1 MDAAEKTP
9 DLSNIRRLSGN
20 VRHLSRMLYME
31 EVVQQKSQTTN
42 EQLKIIDAAN
52 QMERSA
58 KRKYLAQRLEHL
70 EKVLELERQSGEL
83 SSTLK
88 DAESERLKLKYYISE
103 ENVSRISRYIEA
115 SELLS
120 SRVRRD
126 LLDRESQ
133 LQRLQDLLLS
143 AWGRLRSLPQSEQEF
158 SSHLQQ
164 LSEFLSDSGRRV
176 PCQCEL
182 DGQWDKVR
190 KALKTKEEEIA
201 YLQHLLREQKEE
213 MEKKRAALEGKLLRQ
228 AKDRDEDRDRDGGH
242 LCEKDQSIR
251 RKFSEKKSQV
261 RKELS
266 EKEEQLRKELSD
278 IEQELKEELSLRYEQ
293 LGKELSQKEES
304 LKTKLVQM
312 SKDELSER
320 NKSIRK
326 ELRER
331 QDVLAQ
337 RQDVL
342 EKELVESSK
351 KSLSDS
357 EEQFQKELS
366 EREKSFSTNLTKE
379 QITTE
384 LWERNDSFR
393 RELSGRADDFR
404 EELFKMEE
412 RLKKELSD
420 RRERF
425 IQTFLDRENVQ
436 RTETSEDGR
445 ELAATQEEKQ
455 PKAKRAVRDKDKSS
469 KMDASEKQQKL
480 RPSSV
485 PPSDIRVR
493 R

>member
-1 MDAAEKTP
+1 MDAAAEKTP

-42 EQLKIIDAAN
+42 EQLKLIDAAN

-58 KRKYLAQRLEHL
+58 KKKYLAHRLEHL

-115 SELLS
+115 SELLT

-158 SSHLQQ
+158 SSHLHQ
-164 LSEFLSDSGRRV
+164 LSEFLSDSGKRV
-176 PCQCEL
+176 PCRCEL
-182 DGQWDKVR
+182 DGQWDKLR

-213 MEKKRAALEGKLLRQ
+213 MEKKRAALEEKLLRQ
-228 AKDRDEDRDRDGGH
+228 AKDRDGDGGH
-242 LCEKDQSIR
+242 LCDKDQSVR
-251 RKFSEKKSQV
+251 RKFSQKKSQW

-278 IEQELKEELSLRYEQ
+278 IEQELNEELSLRYEQ

-304 LKTKLVQM
+304 LKTKVVQM
-312 SKDELSER
+312 SKNELSER

-342 EKELVESSK
+342 EKELMEGTK
-351 KSLSDS
+351 KSLSES

-455 PKAKRAVRDKDKSS
+455 PKAKRPVKDKDKSS

-485 PPSDIRVR
+485 PLSDIRVR